1 MVQSQENYCLK
12 IGQVAK
18 LAEVSIDTVR
28 YYERRGVLPPPTRL
42 PSGYRLYNHEDVNR
56 LRLARNLREVGFT
69 VDEVADGL
77 AARDHGARCADEIWR
92 LAAVRDRLG
101 ARITALTTACDQIT
115 KVIDQCAKN
124 ACDSAPAAKPPV

>member
-1 MVQSQENYCLK
+1 MVQSQENYGLK

-42 PSGYRLYNHEDVNR
+42 PSGFRLYNPEVVDR

-69 VDEVADGL
+69 VDEVAEGL
-77 AARDHGARCADEIWR
+77 AARDHGARCADQIWR
-92 LAAVRDRLG
+92 LTAVRDRLE
-101 ARITALTTACDQIT
+101 ARISALTAACDQIT
-115 KVIDQCAKN
+115 KAMNQCAKRE
-124 ACDSAPAAKPPV
+124 CDRASAATPV